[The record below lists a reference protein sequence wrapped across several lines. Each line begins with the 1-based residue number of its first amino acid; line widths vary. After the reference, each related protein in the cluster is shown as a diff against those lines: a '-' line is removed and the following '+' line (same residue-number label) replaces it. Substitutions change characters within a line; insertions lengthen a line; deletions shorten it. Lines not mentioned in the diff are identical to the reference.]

1 MNVDR
6 LDYFAGLA
14 MQQFLIMANDNEL
27 AIDFDHG
34 QIAYDAYA
42 LAKVM
47 VEERER
53 LDEEGFR

>member
-1 MNVDR
+1 
-6 LDYFAGLA
+6 
-14 MQQFLIMANDNEL
+14 MANDNEL

-34 QIAYDAYA
+34 QIAYEACS

-53 LDEEGFR
+53 LGNHRD